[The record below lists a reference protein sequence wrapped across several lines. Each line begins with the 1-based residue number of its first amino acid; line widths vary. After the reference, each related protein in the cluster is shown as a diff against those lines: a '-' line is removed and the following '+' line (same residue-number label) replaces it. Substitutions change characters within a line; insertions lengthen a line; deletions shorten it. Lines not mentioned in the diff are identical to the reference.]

1 MNKEVNTNTNNNQ
14 TTVPSYNNCFTL
26 GAKSKRDNG
35 AIIKVPAF
43 IDSDGYP
50 AKLWGGK
57 GGALSRYY
65 SLSYD
70 RAKNILERYLNGSK
84 RVQGD

>member
-1 MNKEVNTNTNNNQ
+1 MDSDDERDSDGGKAFTGACR
-14 TTVPSYNNCFTL
+14 PCYNNCFTL

-65 SLSYD
+65 SLS
-70 RAKNILERYLNGSK
+70 
-84 RVQGD
+84 